1 MTMETAKGII
11 EELDVDISCAAVVGD
26 ALNAASEAH
35 GYSQRECENLALL
48 MGRLIEVMRNRLTQ
62 LRSVV

>member
-1 MTMETAKGII
+1 METAKEII

-48 MGRLIEVMRNRLTQ
+48 MGRLIEAMRSRLTQ

>member
-1 MTMETAKGII
+1 MATARDVI
-11 EELDVDISCAAVVGD
+11 EEMELDLSCVSVVGD

-35 GYSQRECENLALL
+35 GYSQRECENLAVL
-48 MGRLIEVMRNRLTQ
+48 MSRLIDVMRSRLTQ

>member
-1 MTMETAKGII
+1 METAKGII

-48 MGRLIEVMRNRLTQ
+48 MGRLIEAMRNRLTQ

>member
-1 MTMETAKGII
+1 METAKGII
-11 EELDVDISCAAVVGD
+11 AELDVDISCAAAVGD

-48 MGRLIEVMRNRLTQ
+48 MGRLIEAMRSRLTQ

>member
-1 MTMETAKGII
+1 METAKGII

>member
-48 MGRLIEVMRNRLTQ
+48 MGRLLDVMRARVEQ
-62 LRSVV
+62 LRSAV

>member
-1 MTMETAKGII
+1 METAKGII

-48 MGRLIEVMRNRLTQ
+48 MGRLIEVMRSRLTQ

>member
-1 MTMETAKGII
+1 METAKGII
-11 EELDVDISCAAVVGD
+11 EELDVDISCVGVVGD

-35 GYSQRECENLALL
+35 GYSQRECERLALL
-48 MGRLIEVMRNRLTQ
+48 MGRLIEAMRSRLTQ

>member
-1 MTMETAKGII
+1 MTTARDVI

-48 MGRLIEVMRNRLTQ
+48 MGRLIEAMRNRLTQ

>member
-1 MTMETAKGII
+1 MTTARDVI
-11 EELDVDISCAAVVGD
+11 EEMELDLSCVSVVGD

-35 GYSQRECENLALL
+35 GYSQGECENLAVL
-48 MGRLIEVMRNRLTQ
+48 MGRLIEAMRNRLVQ

>member
-1 MTMETAKGII
+1 METAKGII

-48 MGRLIEVMRNRLTQ
+48 MGRLIEEMRNRLTQ

>member
-1 MTMETAKGII
+1 METAKGII

-26 ALNAASEAH
+26 ALIAASEAH

-48 MGRLIEVMRNRLTQ
+48 MGRLIEAMRSRLTQ

>member
-1 MTMETAKGII
+1 METAKGII
-11 EELDVDISCAAVVGD
+11 EELDVDISCVSVVGD

-48 MGRLIEVMRNRLTQ
+48 MGRLIEAMRSRLTQ

>member
-1 MTMETAKGII
+1 MTTARDVI
-11 EELDVDISCAAVVGD
+11 EEMELDLSCVSVVGD

-35 GYSQRECENLALL
+35 GYSQRECENLAVL
-48 MGRLIEVMRNRLTQ
+48 MGRLIEAMRNRLVQ

>member
-48 MGRLIEVMRNRLTQ
+48 MGRLIEAMRNRLTQ

>member
-1 MTMETAKGII
+1 MTTARDVI

-48 MGRLIEVMRNRLTQ
+48 MGRLIEAMRNRLTQ
-62 LRSVV
+62 LRSVL